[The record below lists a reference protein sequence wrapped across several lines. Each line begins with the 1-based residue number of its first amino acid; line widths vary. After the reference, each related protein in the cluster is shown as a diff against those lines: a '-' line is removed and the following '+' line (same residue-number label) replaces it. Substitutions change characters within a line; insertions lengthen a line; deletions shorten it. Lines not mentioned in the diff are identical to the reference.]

1 MRKVDVGDYVY
12 GFDSY
17 GNLHEGKVRLTEICE
32 GVTFVRFGH
41 YSVLREDTVFLSKEE
56 CMANHIKN
64 FEEQVKKYMQGINSV
79 EDLVRF
85 GYNNSV
91 SLAEEYTD
99 WEAREAYKR
108 KTEELLG
115 VDVTVYQ

>member
-1 MRKVDVGDYVY
+1 
-12 GFDSY
+12 
-17 GNLHEGKVRLTEICE
+17 
-32 GVTFVRFGH
+32 
-41 YSVLREDTVFLSKEE
+41 
-56 CMANHIKN
+56 
-64 FEEQVKKYMQGINSV
+64 MQGINSV